1 MCRRRAKSR
10 RRSLWTALP
19 LAPIRPLL
27 VVHAG
32 RVPSRAHETPR
43 LKEPKADGSIRR
55 RGSPA
60 YPGRRP
66 VDRPHAQAACCHR
79 GLQRW
84 PLLCLP
90 PSLGCGLWAA
100 RAGLRARQAA
110 ACMRARTATAGR
122 VRHMH
127 ARASGAQGPG
137 TGREG
142 KGRGRTAG
150 AAGRHR
156 ACMRRA
162 AGELDRCAR
171 PWYVSWARRPVQV
184 HHAISSCNDAS
195 EASVACAWRNRLINL
210 AGAWGPG
217 SAVAQLACML
227 RAM

>member
-1 MCRRRAKSR
+1 MCRRRAKSRRR

-19 LAPIRPLL
+19 LAPIRSLL

-32 RVPSRAHETPR
+32 SRQSPVPRAHETPR

-142 KGRGRTAG
+142 KGPDCRSSRPASRVHAQGGRGAG
-150 AAGRHR
+150 S
-156 ACMRRA
+156 MRSPVVRLVGA
-162 AGELDRCAR
+162 PAR
-171 PWYVSWARRPVQV
+171 
-184 HHAISSCNDAS
+184 SSS
-195 EASVACAWRNRLINL
+195 PRNLIM
-210 AGAWGPG
+210 
-217 SAVAQLACML
+217 Q
-227 RAM
+227 